1 MFGSGGGATD
11 GQSPAANPKAQAP
24 GAPEPCPEPVLGP
37 KGPGGSPGRSE
48 EEEAG
53 LVRQRVL
60 FNCPFPPYPHLP
72 STCPLTRD
80 SNSGDDGDGD
90 GSVKRTVVMMA

>member
-24 GAPEPCPEPVLGP
+24 DSPEPVLGP